1 MQTLGERLLM
11 ARKEKKMTQQDLA
24 RKAGL
29 TQATISDI
37 ERGRNQTTVEAPSL
51 AKALGIS
58 VDYLL
63 TGKNYTVKAGHEFD
77 VTGLEET
84 FPRPATGENFAIIPY
99 YDAKASCGNGY
110 FNDHIELKNGLAFS
124 RKWLTKRGL
133 HEENL
138 IIIGASGDSMWP
150 TFSNGATLLVNRV
163 IDKPKSGKVYL
174 ITENGEERVKRLFQ
188 EFTGEWRIASDNPNK
203 AIYPDTTI
211 TTEQMQDLK
220 ITGQVVWFDG
230 EL

>member
-1 MQTLGERLLM
+1 MGWRDKAKLAMRVQDITQEKMAEHLGVSQGGIGHWLNGRREPSLDVLEQMAIRLGYSLP
-11 ARKEKKMTQQDLA
+11 DF
-24 RKAGL
+24 
-29 TQATISDI
+29 ISD
-37 ERGRNQTTVEAPSL
+37 ESTPDEA
-51 AKALGIS
+51 
-58 VDYLL
+58 
-63 TGKNYTVKAGHEFD
+63 
-77 VTGLEET
+77 

-124 RKWLTKRGL
+124 RRWLTKRGL
-133 HEENL
+133 QEENL

-150 TFSNGATLLVNRV
+150 TFSNGATLLVNRA

-203 AIYPDTTI
+203 AIYPDTAI
-211 TTEQMQDLK
+211 TPQQMQDLK